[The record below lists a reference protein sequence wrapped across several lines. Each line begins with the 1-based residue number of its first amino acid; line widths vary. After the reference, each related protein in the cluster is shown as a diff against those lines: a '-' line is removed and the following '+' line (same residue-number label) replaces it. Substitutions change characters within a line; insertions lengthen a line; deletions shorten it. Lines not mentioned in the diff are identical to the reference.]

1 MSQHSLAIPEV
12 VKGLQHWRSN
22 PSVRPTIQTKQKA
35 TSSATNQ
42 SLQQR
47 VTQLE
52 KQVASIMQELSK
64 LSDEKKC

>member
-1 MSQHSLAIPEV
+1 MSEHTLAIPEV

-22 PSVRPTIQTKQKA
+22 PSVRPTIQTKQK
-35 TSSATNQ
+35 ATNQ